1 MIQLSY
7 VYNSY
12 VCFSPPGKGH
22 IGNINDN
29 LKKGDDENI
38 LVPRLEH
45 ANLNVERPLDEDN
58 SNDYL
63 QLLCSGVVMNRDSIL
78 KVCGF
83 LKPCELLDITQVNK
97 ALRHVIAND
106 YSVVIGAGLMN
117 SGRSKRSLENL
128 FCLIQ

>member
-12 VCFSPPGKGH
+12 VFFSPPGKGH
-22 IGNINDN
+22 IGNTNDN
-29 LKKGDDENI
+29 SNKGEDEKI
-38 LVPRLEH
+38 LVPQLEH
-45 ANLNVERPLDEDN
+45 DNLIVERPLDEDD

-83 LKPCELLDITQVNK
+83 LKPCELLAITQVNK

-106 YSVVIGAGLMN
+106 YSVTIGVGLMN
-117 SGRSKRSLENL
+117 GGRSKRSLENL
-128 FCLIQ
+128 FCLI